1 MARLSPLKHKRLNA
15 LEKYAF
21 TASQPAGGL
30 RPLCDP
36 VAGGDPEDPDDE

>member
-1 MARLSPLKHKRLNA
+1 MARPSPPKHKRLNF

-30 RPLCDP
+30 RPLRDP
-36 VAGGDPEDPDDE
+36 VAGGGPEDPDDE